1 MTKEVTGQV
10 ITKTKGNSKMK
21 PEEEKLF
28 EKFKASHRELTRYED
43 VLASD
48 GNLENVLADYSLGDL
63 KAIHVYDSGVYME
76 EGWPDKV
83 AKSTHG
89 CMVEECFSLTI
100 GNESRTAKTREEL
113 EPMLFEWWR
122 WECYEAPK
130 GSYDDMVRR
139 PEKYGREDLLNLLQA
154 NDPNGEYTDRF
165 NSDDREPVTWE
176 EAVNLVIEML
186 QGEEVTK

>member
-1 MTKEVTGQV
+1 
-10 ITKTKGNSKMK
+10 MK
-21 PEEEKLF
+21 PEEQKLF
-28 EKFKASHRELTRYED
+28 DQFKASHKELTRYED

-48 GNLENVLADYSLGDL
+48 GNLENVLAGYSLGEL

-76 EGWPDKV
+76 EIWPDAFKGESRFCERFCCTV
-83 AKSTHG
+83 
-89 CMVEECFSLTI
+89 
-100 GNESRTAKTREEL
+100 GNDSRTAKTREEL

-130 GSYDDMVRR
+130 GSYEDMVKR
-139 PEKYGREDLLNLLQA
+139 PEKYGREDLLKLLQA

-176 EAVNLVIEML
+176 EAVSLVTEML
-186 QGEEVTK
+186 QDEEVAR